1 MWIIVALNLTGR
13 LVGAAGVPPML
24 NVGALVDVG
33 VIAGA
38 ALACRTLGREKV
50 YYYLTGHAAVLALIW
65 REFVPLS
72 GGHFYVS
79 FLWAAY
85 ATALLVFGL
94 RGARQAMWQTG
105 AATLIL
111 LVGKLFVV
119 DLASLEAIWRT
130 LLFMV
135 VGGGFLALGY
145 AFPNLRK
152 VGAEADEQS

>member
-1 MWIIVALNLTGR
+1 
-13 LVGAAGVPPML
+13 ML

-38 ALACRTLGREKV
+38 VLACRMLGREKI

-72 GGHFYVS
+72 GGHAYVS
-79 FLWAAY
+79 FLWAVY
-85 ATALLVFGL
+85 AIALLVVGL
-94 RGARQAMWQTG
+94 RSARQAMWQTG
-105 AATLIL
+105 AATLLL

-119 DLASLEAIWRT
+119 DLANLEAIWRI

-145 AFPNLRK
+145 AFPNLRRLD
-152 VGAEADEQS
+152 AEADEVS